1 MRFPDAFVA
10 WLAEERTADVIRHN
24 PHLDEVV
31 VWRRAAWKRLF
42 RAGRWAELANQA
54 TAFVG
59 TLRARRFDVAIDAQG
74 LLRSGAATFLTGA
87 PVRIGLGSREG
98 SRWLMTHVVE
108 RGGDDRAIASEYRY
122 LAARLGLQTDPFPL
136 QVPRSATELRRV
148 GRMLARAGVAHGF
161 VAACPFTTR
170 SFKHWFERRWSAL
183 IAALRERVG
192 AAVVLLGG
200 PADRAAADRILAG
213 VPEPSPGAAPVVD
226 LVGRTT
232 LGEASAVVSRCSVLV
247 GVDTGL
253 SHMAHAFDRPSVL
266 IFGSNTPYL
275 DPPGPRSTI
284 LHSGRHCSPCRGRL
298 VCDGRIDCMDDIEVR
313 QVLAAVGA
321 HLADDTSP

>member
-1 MRFPDAFVA
+1 MRFPDAFIA
-10 WLAEERTADVIRHN
+10 WLAEERTADVIRYS

-42 RAGRWAELANQA
+42 CSGRWAELVNRA
-54 TAFVG
+54 TTFVAA
-59 TLRARRFDVAIDAQG
+59 LRARRFDVAIDAQG

-98 SRWLMTHVVE
+98 SRWLMTHLVE
-108 RGGDDRAIASEYRY
+108 RGGNHRAIASEYRY
-122 LAARLGLQTDPFPL
+122 LAARLGLETEPFPL
-136 QVPRSATELRRV
+136 EAPRSAAELRSAR
-148 GRMLARAGVAHGF
+148 RMLAGAGVTNGF

-170 SFKHWFERRWSAL
+170 AFKHWLEPRWSAF
-183 IAALRERVG
+183 AMLRERLRV
-192 AAVVLLGG
+192 AVVLLGG
-200 PADRAAADRILAG
+200 AADRAAADRILSG
-213 VPEPSPGAAPVVD
+213 LPEPSPGAAPVVD

-232 LGEASAVVSRCSVLV
+232 LGEASAVVSRCGVLV

-275 DPPGPRSTI
+275 DPPGSRSAI
-284 LHSGRHCSPCRGRL
+284 LHSGRPCSPCRGRL
-298 VCDGRIDCMDDIEVR
+298 VCAGRIDCMGDIEVR
-313 QVLAAVGA
+313 HVLAAVGA
-321 HLADDTSP
+321 CLAGAAAP